1 MHLDVTPLCWVAP
14 WPWPTFAADLPTDH
28 NAEDWEEGFA
38 KLVQYMEIEGDT
50 RVSLRYQTDDGYNLG
65 RWASVQRNTK
75 DSMSQDRRKWLEK
88 LSGWTW
94 DLIAA
99 DWEEGYA
106 KLTQYVEAEGHA
118 GVTQRY
124 KTDDGYKL
132 GTWVSEQRQKKK
144 KNKLSQDRQDRL
156 EGLKGWV
163 WEVIR

>member
-28 NAEDWEEGFA
+28 NAEAWEEGFA

-50 RVSLRYQTDDGYNLG
+50 RVSLRYQTDDGYN
-65 RWASVQRNTK
+65 
-75 DSMSQDRRKWLEK
+75 
-88 LSGWTW
+88 
-94 DLIAA
+94 
-99 DWEEGYA
+99 
-106 KLTQYVEAEGHA
+106 
-118 GVTQRY
+118 
-124 KTDDGYKL
+124 L